1 VRSILDGEDVVGTH
15 SENGLEG
22 KCVDTPEEHNL
33 GAAEVEGNVPFPQAE
48 TTASNNLPTAE
59 ESRVSELFSHLLQKG
74 KHFAS

>member
-1 VRSILDGEDVVGTH
+1 M
-15 SENGLEG
+15 
-22 KCVDTPEEHNL
+22 DTPEEHNL